1 MALALVLQATQGTQC
16 FLVSP
21 EVGITCTITLLW
33 LSDRRR
39 ENSYPPK
46 LFLHTLSWWLLAAVG
61 CRYDC
66 YPLWVETEGQS
77 SFDLHP

>member
-46 LFLHTLSWWLLAAVG
+46 ALASIHCLGGFSLL
-61 CRYDC
+61 
-66 YPLWVETEGQS
+66 
-77 SFDLHP
+77 